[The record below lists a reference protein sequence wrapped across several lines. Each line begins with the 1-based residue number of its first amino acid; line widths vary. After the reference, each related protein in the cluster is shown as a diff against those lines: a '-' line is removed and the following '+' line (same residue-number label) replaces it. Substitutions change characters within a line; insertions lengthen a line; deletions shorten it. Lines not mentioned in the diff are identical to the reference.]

1 MIKDQCQKCKKYGKG
16 GYCTIYSST
25 PIFNSRSCEN
35 YEASI
40 NLEKVDNSGNTHA
53 ETSAQSNSTP
63 IQPANPSQTGQKLFA
78 HPFSFK
84 GRIRRLEYGLTY
96 IISFLYQLLIELM
109 PENTT
114 DDGWATFSVIW
125 LLLLVPFIVFVLAQ
139 NTKRCHDLG
148 HSGWWQ
154 FIPFYSLWLLFSEGE
169 AGSNKYGDNPK

>member
-1 MIKDQCQKCKKYGKG
+1 
-16 GYCTIYSST
+16 
-25 PIFNSRSCEN
+25 
-35 YEASI
+35 
-40 NLEKVDNSGNTHA
+40 
-53 ETSAQSNSTP
+53 
-63 IQPANPSQTGQKLFA
+63 
-78 HPFSFK
+78 
-84 GRIRRLEYGLTY
+84 
-96 IISFLYQLLIELM
+96 M

-154 FIPFYSLWLLFSEGE
+154 FIPFYGLWLLFSEGE